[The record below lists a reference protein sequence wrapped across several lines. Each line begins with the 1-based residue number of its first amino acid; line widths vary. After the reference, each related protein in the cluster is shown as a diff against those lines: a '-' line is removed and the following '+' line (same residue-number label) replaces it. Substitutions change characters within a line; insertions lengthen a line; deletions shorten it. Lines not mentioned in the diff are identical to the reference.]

1 LETNRQKTLGA
12 QARGDDEMLKNGMI
26 ALVILLAGPSAWGVE
41 TLSSEELLSHCN
53 NNYYEPEA
61 EADRIFC
68 VRYIQ
73 GFIDGAVATDE
84 RVVQNVSRELGG
96 EETFS
101 ERATRTRIGSRLER
115 FGASAYAEYC
125 LGDPVPLKE
134 VVEHVVEDAQDPA
147 LVARIPVAR
156 DLVYQALRDHYPCPS
171 AD

>member
-41 TLSSEELLSHCN
+41 TLSSEELLSHC